1 MRILST
7 SQADDQKKKSHD
19 IFKKSMEITV
29 LSVCHTHEDGFKNTV
44 LELLLWRKGI
54 GGVLGMLGPRFD
66 PFLAQWVKDPAVS

>member
-54 GGVLGMLGPRFD
+54 GGI
-66 PFLAQWVKDPAVS
+66 